1 MNPPPPQLRLN
12 LLFFRSGRWMAWG
25 RSSAVAHLWYL
36 HGQLYEFSCFLTGAT
51 AVTVQLQLV
60 VAAVLLLL
68 ISLAGRLDVP
78 VRGEAAAHGPLT
90 RARQEDHHLVE
101 TAVKAGEN
109 QSCAVICWQWRS
121 KTKRRGSTLLRD
133 SHFTCIILKEQ
144 GLPPASDW
152 KESSEEK
159 RPLLFLNL
167 SEHMEKLDPVHSL
180 PPQEWWEV
188 GLLSSL
194 SASCSEMVLSLRSP
208 PTDLPPSFFLHGL
221 PSTGLGTLPKG
232 RQFVDAKTP
241 PHRSV
246 SVREDTFNKAGLNI
260 HTHCKQAVCQG
271 WWDLYNGGGLEPKKL
286 GGGEIIDWRA
296 LIWI

>member
-1 MNPPPPQLRLN
+1 M
-12 LLFFRSGRWMAWG
+12 
-25 RSSAVAHLWYL
+25 
-36 HGQLYEFSCFLTGAT
+36 
-51 AVTVQLQLV
+51 
-60 VAAVLLLL
+60 
-68 ISLAGRLDVP
+68 
-78 VRGEAAAHGPLT
+78 
-90 RARQEDHHLVE
+90 
-101 TAVKAGEN
+101 
-109 QSCAVICWQWRS
+109 
-121 KTKRRGSTLLRD
+121 RD
-133 SHFTCIILKEQ
+133 SHFTCIIPKEQ

-232 RQFVDAKTP
+232 RQFMDAQTP

-246 SVREDTFNKAGLNI
+246 SVREDTFNEAGLNI
-260 HTHCKQAVCQG
+260 HNTVNKQCVRDGETCIMEE
-271 WWDLYNGGGLEPKKL
+271 GLSQKKL
-286 GGGEIIDWRA
+286 WGGEIIDWRA